1 MVKGVIGDIIVKFG
15 MSGKHAGDVLEK
27 DVRVNENCVSLQINI
42 AVDGSGK
49 SASPFFLGFLVG
61 LGFFVGFV
69 FGVLVGSWIGWAG
82 IFVAVEVA
90 VGVAVGE

>member
-1 MVKGVIGDIIVKFG
+1 MVKGVIGDIIVEFG

-42 AVDGSGK
+42 AVGGSGK

-61 LGFFVGFV
+61 LGFFVGFT

-82 IFVAVEVA
+82 IFAAVEVA
-90 VGVAVGE
+90 VGE